1 MQIAWPIGNCNVLLD
16 DGNIFLIQLRE
27 LKCGTLGVSN
37 LACLV
42 CYDRISNAF
51 HLFIALGNKSHLD
64 IEQQKNA
71 SFLLHLLQSKWQ

>member
-1 MQIAWPIGNCNVLLD
+1 MVILFFSSQ
-16 DGNIFLIQLRE
+16 FIQLRE

-51 HLFIALGNKSHLD
+51 HLFIALGNKPLLD
-64 IEQQKNA
+64 IQQKMA
-71 SFLLHLLQSKWQ
+71 HFYYILHKENGSEGILKSR